1 MLPTLFSE
9 IVAFASSRT
18 PQFVSGLILCGA
30 ISFALSDFRLGA
42 WSFLGQ
48 RLVLIALL
56 WPVIGVPLA
65 ITSAIA
71 AIAIALIFVITAWR
85 LWYIQRSVQKVMT
98 RAAISTSSLSRAS
111 LRFLAAALGMLV
123 SYGIAQKYHGYS
135 LPFHTALTITWLFV
149 SSLLSV
155 LLPDHVL
162 HTGVGI
168 LNFADGCRILY
179 ALWQPVPIVWGL
191 WTACDVLMALAVSHL
206 YNAEALAIKGK
217 LVGGQR

>member
-1 MLPTLFSE
+1 MLPTLFNE

-18 PQFVSGLILCGA
+18 PQFVSGLILCGV

-56 WPVIGVPLA
+56 CPVIGVPLA

-71 AIAIALIFVITAWR
+71 ATAIALIFAITAWR
-85 LWYIQRSVQKVMT
+85 LWYIQRSVRKGVT
-98 RAAISTSSLSRAS
+98 GEVTSTSSLSRFS
-111 LRFLAAALGMLV
+111 LRLLAAALGILV
-123 SYGIAQKYHGYS
+123 SYGIVQKYYGYS

-149 SSLLSV
+149 SSVLSV
-155 LLPDHVL
+155 LLPDHAM
-162 HTGVGI
+162 HIGVGI
-168 LNFADGCRILY
+168 VNFADGCRILY

-191 WTACDVLMALAVSHL
+191 WTACDVLIALAVSHL
-206 YNAEALAIKGK
+206 YNAEALVIKGK
-217 LVGGQR
+217 LMGGQR